1 MPRMEKNSQRAIVG
15 HLSLGFH
22 NYDKR
27 FRQVVVAGCVS
38 VVWGEECESSIGVSM
53 SVNVMPNTMIDKFYI
68 ARTLYDE
75 NRTYSE
81 SQLLVSSQ
89 YIVILAEPGAGKT
102 ELLGSLAAR
111 LQTERISATCFR
123 YLTPSSNK
131 ALVLDAF
138 DEVSRID
145 PSGIFELLAKVKA
158 IGAGNVVISS
168 RSSEWDSAYTHRFR
182 DFFGKPPTIV
192 RLIAFDIAEQE
203 QLFENYFP
211 NEDFIQF
218 RHEVS
223 RFDLEPLLPN
233 PIFLNLLAN
242 AYVES
247 NRHFSDKI
255 SIFDKAID
263 HLAREVNPGIP
274 QRGAMLLEKKID
286 FANEVFAKL
295 LLSGSEGITL
305 TEVNSNRLYPRL
317 ALIIKENTSPDC
329 ILDTRLFKPGDKPDQ
344 HLPVH
349 RIVAEYCAARYLAN
363 RIINSTDIF
372 GLPQCLA
379 IIAPNSVVRDE
390 LRGMLGWMAALG
402 NEPIQRAAIK
412 LDPYA
417 ILANGDPS
425 QLLPSSKRLLLQKLT
440 EIAGQ
445 DPLFRRG
452 DIWRTFSAAGFFTAD
467 VVDDLKPLLIGTNEQ
482 GHLRGL
488 VLELLVGSP
497 AIPYLVGELHALMLS
512 PEASYHTRSLASD
525 CLLGIQTHDHQASA
539 LQLISEASEDSLR
552 ITASIMEEVGAESF
566 GLPFILNYLH
576 ACFPLYPEHRTLERT
591 IGKRSFIKRFI
602 STLIL
607 FTVEW
612 LLDELTRDFSCVCGE
627 KAYNCECRNGVSK
640 IVGALL
646 DRYFDLSSPPYDPSK
661 IWQWVKNLNFHN
673 QRNTDRSSAV
683 QELQQ
688 NNGLRQGII
697 RLAFEHETD
706 WNKIVNLEIKIFG
719 GHSHGHSGLCF
730 QAQDTRFIIDLA
742 FEANNTVL
750 WSRFMA
756 IHRYPKSENERKV
769 NELRQY
775 MREQAKKKASFMKE
789 WVKRNRAMEQYR
801 YDDRKRELRYT
812 RRSNRR
818 KREQAEIH
826 AKNIEYV
833 TENREIVESGRHW
846 SCLRRF
852 AGLVL
857 FEEPDKIEVEFGDA
871 SLVKSALRNCFDFIE
886 SDSLNLQNLARLQ
899 CESKYLELEIV
910 LAAACL
916 ETFRATGSLE
926 TVKPYM
932 LAAFR
937 TSASSHYHAVDSEE
951 LKELMAEVDRL
962 LFPKIEDAEKF
973 VREYIEPQLGIENCP
988 HPEVSWLK
996 YQDVFKPLQEKLP
1009 IEWLQRFPNITLYA
1023 QSELFDMAAQY
1034 GNRPTLEAIIEQRCT
1049 ELMAVS
1055 LDQSNDEQL
1064 KQSRIFWLVRA
1075 FYFLPEIPTAHW
1087 DLLIQDKN
1095 TVLTFN
1101 EYSSRMS
1108 RDDYKYWPTLSARKV
1123 EAILLA
1129 FSEAWPRVELPN
1141 SWGTESP
1148 AGEQAYRFL
1157 SEVIWNIGE
1166 DNPDSSL
1173 PVLDRL
1179 IADARF
1185 RDFEYSLRSIRAKTI
1200 RTKALRDFEAPS
1212 PQEIVALLDK
1222 GEVATVEGLRALL
1235 LQELQIYQ
1243 AELDGSE
1250 TTSKDIFYEKGERL
1264 GEVPATLRIAD
1275 RMRLRLEGKG
1285 ITVTPEHQLQNANRC
1300 DFTCTKIIGYQ
1311 RRLLV
1316 TEVKGQWHPE
1326 LYTAASEQLHKRY
1339 SIHPDAEQQ
1348 GIYLVLWFGANEK
1361 VASRKNTELN
1371 SAHDLKQSIE
1381 NTMPSELRGLI
1392 DVFVLDLSR
1401 SK

>member
-1 MPRMEKNSQRAIVG
+1 M
-15 HLSLGFH
+15 SL
-22 NYDKR
+22 
-27 FRQVVVAGCVS
+27 
-38 VVWGEECESSIGVSM
+38 
-53 SVNVMPNTMIDKFYI
+53 NVMPNIMIDKFYI

-81 SQLLVSSQ
+81 TELLVSSQ

-102 ELLGSLAAR
+102 ELLGSLAAQ
-111 LQTERISATCFR
+111 LQTEQISATCFR
-123 YLTPSSNK
+123 YLTSSSNK

-145 PSGIFELLAKVKA
+145 PSGIVELLAKVKA
-158 IGAGNVVISS
+158 IGAAGNVVISS

-182 DFFGKPPTIV
+182 EFFGKPPTIV
-192 RLIAFDIAEQE
+192 RLIAFDIAEQK

-233 PIFLNLLAN
+233 PIFLNLFAN

-247 NRHFSDKI
+247 KRHFSDKI

-263 HLAREVNPGIP
+263 HLAREVNPGVP

-317 ALIIKENTSPDC
+317 ALLIKDNTSPDC
-329 ILDTRLFKPGDKPDQ
+329 ILDTRLFKLGDKPDQ

-349 RIVAEYCAARYLAN
+349 RIVAEYCAARYLTN

-390 LRGMLGWMAALG
+390 LRGMLGWIAALG
-402 NEPIQRAAIK
+402 NESIQRAAIK

-425 QLLPSSKRLLLQKLT
+425 QLLPSSKRLLLKKLT
-440 EIAGQ
+440 EIAAQ

-452 DIWRTFSAAGFFTAD
+452 DIWRTFSAAGFFTTD
-467 VVDDLKPLLIGTNEQ
+467 VVDDLKPLLMDTNEQ

-488 VLELLVGSP
+488 ILELLIGSP
-497 AIPYLVGELHALMLS
+497 AIPHLVDELHALMLL
-512 PEASYHTRSLASD
+512 PETSYHIRSLVSD
-525 CLLGIQTHDHQASA
+525 CLLGIQTHNHQADV

-552 ITASIMEEVGAESF
+552 ITASIMKKVGAESF
-566 GLPFILNYLH
+566 GLPFILSYLR
-576 ACFPLYPEHRTLERT
+576 ACFPLYPDHRTLERT
-591 IGKRSFIKRFI
+591 IGKRSFIKKLI
-602 STLIL
+602 STLTL
-607 FTVEW
+607 STVEW
-612 LLDELTRDFSCVCGE
+612 LLDELTRDLSCVCGE

-640 IVGALL
+640 IAGVLL
-646 DRYFDLSSPPYDPSK
+646 DRYFDLSSSPNDPSK

-673 QRNTDRSSAV
+673 KRNIDRSSAV
-683 QELQQ
+683 RELQH
-688 NNGLRQGII
+688 NDVLRQGII
-697 RLAFEHETD
+697 RLAFEYETD
-706 WNKIVNLEIKIFG
+706 WNKIVNLEIEIFG
-719 GHSHGHSGLCF
+719 GHSYGHSGLCF
-730 QAQDTRFIIDLA
+730 QPQDFRFIIDLA
-742 FEANNTVL
+742 FESNNTVL
-750 WSRFMA
+750 WSRFMVL
-756 IHRYPKSENERKV
+756 HHHHKSENQRKV
-769 NELRQY
+769 NELRCY
-775 MREQAKKKASFMKE
+775 MREQARQKPLFMRE
-789 WVKRNRAMEQYR
+789 WVKRNRAIEQYR
-801 YDDRKRELRYT
+801 YDYRKRELRHT
-812 RRSNRR
+812 RRANRW
-818 KREQAEIH
+818 KREQAKIY
-826 AKNIEYV
+826 AKNIKYV
-833 TENREIVESGRHW
+833 IENREIVESGRHW
-846 SCLRRF
+846 SCLSRF
-852 AGLVL
+852 AWLVL
-857 FEEPDKIEVEFGDA
+857 EEPDKIEAEFGDVT
-871 SLVKSALRNCFDFIE
+871 LVKNALRNCFDFIE
-886 SDSLNLQNLARLQ
+886 PDIPNLQKLAELQ
-899 CESKYLELEIV
+899 CQSQSLHLEIV
-910 LAAACL
+910 LYAACL
-916 ETFRATGSLE
+916 ETLKTTGTL
-926 TVKPYM
+926 KNIKLCM
-932 LAAFR
+932 LSALR
-937 TSASSHYHAVDSEE
+937 THLDMHYQAVSEE
-951 LKELMAEVDRL
+951 EQAALKNEVNRL
-962 LFPKIEDAEKF
+962 LFQTPTDVESFI
-973 VREYIEPQLGIENCP
+973 REYIEPQLGIVGCN
-988 HPEVSWLK
+988 HPQVGWLQ
-996 YQDVFKPLQEKLP
+996 YDDVFKPFQQMLS
-1009 IEWLQRFPNITLYA
+1009 IEWLQRFPNIALHA
-1023 QSELFDMAAQY
+1023 QSELFEMAVQH
-1034 GNRPTLEAIIEQRCT
+1034 GNRRELEAIIEQRCT
-1049 ELMAVS
+1049 DLMSES
-1055 LDQSNDEQL
+1055 LGESDDEQH

-1075 FYFLPEIPTAHW
+1075 FYFLPKIPTAHW

-1101 EYSSRMS
+1101 EYSGRMS

-1148 AGEQAYRFL
+1148 VGEQAYRFL

-1185 RDFEYSLRSIRAKTI
+1185 RDFEYSLRSIRAKAI

-1235 LQELQIYQ
+1235 LQELQVYQ

-1264 GEVPATLRIAD
+1264 NEVPATLRIAD
-1275 RMRLRLEGKG
+1275 RMKLQLKGKN
-1285 ITVTPEHQLQNANRC
+1285 IIVTPEHQLKDANRC
-1300 DFTCTKIIGYQ
+1300 DFTCAKTIGYQ
-1311 RRLLV
+1311 RQLLV

-1361 VASRKNTELN
+1361 VAGRKNTEIN
-1371 SAHDLKQSIE
+1371 SANDLKQSIE
-1381 NTMPSELRGLI
+1381 NRMPSELRGLI
-1392 DVFVLDLSR
+1392 DIFVLDLSR